1 MSFEDEALRALLPR
15 AEREVQ
21 SLLPDVLRSMFIE
34 LGATPDEADKR
45 AGALTRVHAD
55 KFLAAAEQYARNEL
69 RRHLTGW
76 LVDASIGVGD
86 ALPMLQRLR
95 DAGERT
101 PQ

>member
-34 LGATPDEADKR
+34 LGASPDEADKR
-45 AGALTRVHAD
+45 AAALMRAHAG
-55 KFLAAAEQYARNEL
+55 KSLAAAEQYARDEL
-69 RRHLTGW
+69 RRHLTDC
-76 LVDASIGVGD
+76 LVDATAGIGDVVP
-86 ALPMLQRLR
+86 LLQRLH
-95 DAGERT
+95 DADERN